1 MDNLFIYE
9 FKPLFLTL
17 DKIAFFQN
25 IYSIDFTD
33 EKNRPSN
40 FFMMV
45 SPNGMGKTTALE
57 IFSCLS
63 DLLGKKDIDGYDHED
78 LDKRNGR
85 AQLDFWVRLRW
96 QGRNLSIVLTVL
108 AGAIG
113 EQTFL
118 KPWSAE
124 DLQTFNAESWRK
136 TGFRSPVPGRY
147 ESIANKADDLL
158 QDLLATFRV
167 ASETVADEGFLQP
180 GFHLPTVLYLSAYRD
195 IPYPNND
202 NHDCIP
208 HPNHSVMERS
218 IAMPEHW
225 RYQPLH
231 AFEAHSAYWK
241 NSLDNLLVWLKWLD
255 NGSFD
260 KARDLINEQ
269 VFTETSPSLNPDKDK
284 FKYLKDV
291 RRNPPEAIIDTG
303 NGQTHRL
310 DRLSSGEKSLAYLFL
325 RIGAHCTSNTI
336 ILIDEMDI
344 HLHIRWQHR
353 LYNALEKMV
362 KDNPGFTIMMTTH
375 SLEILQ
381 RFTATMGQEREGIFM
396 AGELIETDLS

>member
-1 MDNLFIYE
+1 MDELLIYE
-9 FKPLFLTL
+9 FRPLFLTL
-17 DKIAFFQN
+17 DRIGPFQN
-25 IYSIDFTD
+25 FYAIDFTD
-33 EKNRPSN
+33 ENNRPSN

-63 DLLGKKDIDGYDHED
+63 GLLGKKDIDAYGHED

-96 QGRNLSIVLTVL
+96 QGRNISIVLTVL
-108 AGAIG
+108 AGNIG
-113 EQTFL
+113 EETFL
-118 KPWSAE
+118 KPWSLE
-124 DLQTFNAESWRK
+124 DLQAYSAETWHSA
-136 TGFRSPVPGRY
+136 GFRSPVPGRY
-147 ESIANKADDLL
+147 ENLASRTDNLL
-158 QDLLATFRV
+158 QDLLATFRA
-167 ASETVADEGFLQP
+167 ASETVPDDSFLQP
-180 GFHLPTVLYLSAYRD
+180 SFHLPTVLYLSAYRD

-202 NHDCIP
+202 NHDCIQ
-208 HPNHSVMERS
+208 HSAHNVMERS
-218 IAMPEHW
+218 IAMPDHW

-255 NGSFD
+255 NGSFE
-260 KARDLINEQ
+260 KARELINEQ
-269 VFTETSPSLNPDKDK
+269 LFVDTTKR
-284 FKYLKDV
+284 LKDV

-303 NGQTHRL
+303 NNQTHRL

-325 RIGAHCTSNTI
+325 RIGAHCTRNTI

-362 KDNPGFTIMMTTH
+362 LDNPGFTVMMTTH

-381 RFTATMGQEREGIFM
+381 RFTATMEQERKGIFM